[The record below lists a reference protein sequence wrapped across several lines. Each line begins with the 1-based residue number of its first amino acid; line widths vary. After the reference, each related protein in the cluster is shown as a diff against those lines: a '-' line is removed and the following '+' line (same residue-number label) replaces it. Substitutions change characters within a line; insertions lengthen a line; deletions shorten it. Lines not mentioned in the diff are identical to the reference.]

1 MSQGRIKT
9 KKLIPQL
16 GVLKSSY
23 LVVLTLVTAIVCLAE
38 VLSNVCK
45 HGIDRVEV
53 GKVDIYIWESE
64 GQFLVQSHDKIDK
77 QQ

>member
-1 MSQGRIKT
+1 MSQSRIIT

-23 LVVLTLVTAIVCLAE
+23 LVVLTLVTAIICLAE
-38 VLSNVCK
+38 VISDVCK
-45 HGIDRVEV
+45 HGISR
-53 GKVDIYIWESE
+53 VDIYIWESE